1 MWLGILGGAVLLVSL
16 GLGLFVLGCGFL
28 CHLRAS
34 RAATHSRL
42 RKFGAFKANSPTPNT
57 TPISGGGGGSSAS
70 DQAARKGRAPK
81 LAPRSPQGLAIIF
94 HHTMAGSQQSGSK
107 RDAVGQCMPR
117 ACVPASPV
125 PSACFIEL
133 AFPYTPK
140 SPPLPAGTQSISY
153 PGLTGPTATTRAS
166 VRTPASETR
175 TIRSPK
181 LQSLLIS
188 TV

>member
-70 DQAARKGRAPK
+70 NQAARNGRAPK
-81 LAPRSPQGLAIIF
+81 LTPRSPQALAITF

-140 SPPLPAGTQSISY
+140 SPPLPAGSQAVSY
-153 PGLTGPTATTRAS
+153 PGPTATTRAS

>member
-1 MWLGILGGAVLLVSL
+1 MLLVSL

-42 RKFGAFKANSPTPNT
+42 RKFGAFKANSPTP
-57 TPISGGGGGSSAS
+57 ISGGGGGSSAS
-70 DQAARKGRAPK
+70 DQAARKGRAPE
-81 LAPRSPQGLAIIF
+81 LTPRSPHGLAITF
-94 HHTMAGSQQSGSK
+94 HHTMAGSQHSGSK
-107 RDAVGQCMPR
+107 RDAVGQGMPR

-125 PSACFIEL
+125 PSARFIEL

-140 SPPLPAGTQSISY
+140 SPPLPAGNQSVSY
-153 PGLTGPTATTRAS
+153 PGPTATTRAS